1 MLVDAFLYGIGLL
14 FLLTIFVPFSP
25 MTIDLVPISR
35 ERQIWIH
42 RNRKV
47 LWAVVIIAFGVVLL
61 RAIGGATNV
70 SILGMADPGWLIAM
84 VVTIAVAAMMFWMSY
99 VPLVMTPPANP
110 RVIGAAD
117 AVQYIKADD
126 VVLGVTGGGEARAY
140 PRETISRP
148 HFFEDTVG
156 GQPLVISYCILCNSG
171 IGFEASLDGRKLS
184 LSCVTAYNNNIIYL
198 EDDRP
203 NYIQQLD
210 GAVTEGPDKGKKL
223 RPYPLVQTTWR
234 EWKALHPETDLY
246 YSPSTTVRDK
256 IMDFMLKFMMPVPKL
271 AKRSKPWHRVIGA
284 IDNRLPAM
292 TYTLGIEIGNDAC
305 AYSVEQVEAAG
316 IVNDTVGGD
325 PIVLM
330 HNPAIRAVEIFSRR
344 LDDRELTF
352 TRSGDT
358 IHDNETGS
366 TWSPTGNATA
376 GDLTARQ
383 LVAVPHYNKLFWFSW
398 ALFKPHTRLYEP
410 T

>member
-1 MLVDAFLYGIGLL
+1 MPVDAVLYGIGLL
-14 FLLTIFVPFSP
+14 FLLAILVPFSP
-25 MTIDLVPISR
+25 MTIDLVPVSR
-35 ERQIWIH
+35 ARQIWIH

-47 LWAVVIIAFGVVLL
+47 LWGVVVVAFGVVLV
-61 RAIGGATNV
+61 RGVGGALGV
-70 SILGMADPGWLIAM
+70 SVLGTADPGWLVA
-84 VVTIAVAAMMFWMSY
+84 VAVTIGVAGMMFWMSY

-117 AVQYIKADD
+117 ADRFIGADD

-198 EDDRP
+198 EDERP

-246 YSPSTTVRDK
+246 YSPSTNLRDK
-256 IMDFMLKFMMPVPKL
+256 IMDFMLKS
-271 AKRSKPWHRVIGA
+271 ASGA
-284 IDNRLPAM
+284 GKSMTLKCIAGIESPSQGQISLNGRILFDSDKKINLPAS
-292 TYTLGIEIGNDAC
+292 DRK
-305 AYSVEQVEAAG
+305 VG
-316 IVNDTVGGD
+316 IVLQNYALFPHLTVAENIAFGLQNISLAQRNQRIEYYLNLVELSNWKSYYPHQLSGGQKQ
-325 PIVLM
+325 
-330 HNPAIRAVEIFSRR
+330 R
-344 LDDRELTF
+344 F
-352 TRSGDT
+352 TRVRKKLFYELVEELQWQHFKSSS
-358 IHDNETGS
+358 TGS
-366 TWSPTGNATA
+366 N
-376 GDLTARQ
+376 
-383 LVAVPHYNKLFWFSW
+383 
-398 ALFKPHTRLYEP
+398 
-410 T
+410 